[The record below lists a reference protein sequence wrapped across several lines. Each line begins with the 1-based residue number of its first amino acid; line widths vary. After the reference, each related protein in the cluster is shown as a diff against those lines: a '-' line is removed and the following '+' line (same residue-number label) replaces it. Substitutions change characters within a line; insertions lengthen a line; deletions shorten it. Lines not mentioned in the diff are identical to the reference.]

1 MEYKHEL
8 EFIGIGAP
16 LMYEIC
22 DPIGFDGLKFENKQE
37 SKRFARSINF
47 GALDGI
53 EFINAVGK
61 LSTPQIKNQY
71 GDQAEFL
78 DYGLEWLLYGLEF
91 KGFEFEVYYHLSKDG
106 IYFPKMQLD
115 FTEKDVTDGVNFVKC
130 KLIDASLIMDYKRQ
144 ADETFN
150 AFNDK
155 DFKQR
160 TITPIDTFNYL
171 RKATPVIQV
180 SEWKNTESNVMYSD
194 SLSLTGTLSQCFFSQ
209 IRTVIKSD
217 INNTLSFLDIYSR
230 RNGSV
235 YSPPLENFNIIKAK
249 NDLSNVNAK
258 VKLNIKITVETDNGV
273 SSRGRLIGMFIKGT
287 SVAPNFNTANQINVF
302 SSPLIGTDGS
312 LTEWSLNETINLD
325 LGIIERDNYLYFMFT
340 QVANY
345 KNLILKTEFLEEPS
359 IEVTATSTAIDTV
372 IKASRWIDLLKQA
385 SKAVNNIPL
394 NAPKFEAGGEHYE
407 NAIFSKSMVSTA
419 TDALYFKPKDV
430 FESVEEVGADYEIN
444 RDEIFIDTFDKYY
457 TNSEIGIFQ
466 IIPSKDFTNGFNSR
480 FAVKSAKFGYKKY
493 EQDRTTL
500 STSNAIHTETENA
513 LPNYLVDAVLERKF
527 NFTRDGYAK
536 QSMIDLEIR
545 QPSTSTESDNDIY
558 IENMAA
564 LSAGSFGEFG
574 ARLNMQWNGTTLLI
588 LNRDSAGDAT
598 DVVFIWTALGLGTTM
613 QITAGVNIGNYTVT
627 SFNNSVLTLTPI
639 GFTPA
644 FSGDGYIKLKYYYSN
659 VAYQTRLQQGVLLPL
674 NNILCDIAYS
684 LKRNMLR
691 WGSYLATCMDYAQT
705 TITNSYF
712 KSNGAFTSQ
721 LLTEIAP
728 ITENGSIQYSEL
740 NEPIVNARLPKL
752 QLVAEFNDVV
762 NYMEAYNT
770 DKGFIRCYD
779 MQGNVI
785 KGYVQSSDYNPF
797 TNEFNVTLEQ
807 KKESQILYVIATSGN
822 LTINGVNYGLNNWY
836 EFKNDFIKFYDKNSI
851 PITNFYKY
859 NLVNLNGIIYS
870 SAVELNSV
878 AITWF

>member
-22 DPIGFDGLKFENKQE
+22 EPIGFDGLKFENKQE

-61 LSTPQIKNQY
+61 LATPQIKNQY
-71 GDQAEFL
+71 GEQTEFL
-78 DYGLEWLLYGLEF
+78 DYGLEWLLYGLEL

-115 FTEKDVTDGVNFVKC
+115 FTEKDVTDGVNYVKC

-160 TITPIDTFNYL
+160 TITPINTFNYL
-171 RKATPVIQV
+171 RKATPVNNVSKWKLPNTVIYEAGSRRYNNFSQVQIQGDIANSLGWLDPTPAGV
-180 SEWKNTESNVMYSD
+180 SISNV
-194 SLSLTGTLSQCFFSQ
+194 
-209 IRTVIKSD
+209 
-217 INNTLSFLDIYSR
+217 INNLR
-230 RNGSV
+230 
-235 YSPPLENFNIIKAK
+235 IIKAK
-249 NDLSNVNAK
+249 NDLTNVVATIENETYINYRVTSPTSSSKMFMRLWAIVSPEPHTGFNPGTNYYYKEVTGNVNQIVAID
-258 VKLNIKITVETDNGV
+258 NTITIDLPDIPRDYFLSIYWELGWDTTNLV
-273 SSRGRLIGMFIKGT
+273 SGNRGSFDFYKQDI
-287 SVAPNFNTANQINVF
+287 
-302 SSPLIGTDGS
+302 
-312 LTEWSLNETINLD
+312 TI
-325 LGIIERDNYLYFMFT
+325 
-340 QVANY
+340 
-345 KNLILKTEFLEEPS
+345 S
-359 IEVTATSTAIDTV
+359 ATSTAIDTV

-385 SKAVNNIPL
+385 SKVINNIPL
-394 NAPKFEAGGEHYE
+394 NAPKFEAGGEHYD
-407 NAIFSKSMVSTA
+407 NAVFSKSMVSTA
-419 TDALYFKPKDV
+419 TDAIYFKPKDV
-430 FESVEEVGADYEIN
+430 FESVEEVCCDYEIN
-444 RDEIFIDTFDKYY
+444 RNEIFIDSFENYY
-457 TNSEIGIFQ
+457 TNNEIGVFQ
-466 IIPSKDFTNGFNSR
+466 IIPSKEYTNGFNSR
-480 FAVKSAKFGYKKY
+480 FSVKSAKFGYKKY
-493 EQDRTTL
+493 EQDRSTL

-536 QSMIDLEIR
+536 QTMIDLEIR

-558 IENMAA
+558 IENMAV
-564 LSAGSFGEFG
+564 LSPSSFGEFG

-588 LNRDSAGDAT
+588 LNRDSLGDAT
-598 DVVFIWTALGLGTTM
+598 DVVFVWTALGLGTTI

-639 GFTPA
+639 GFTPT
-644 FSGDGYIKLKYYYSN
+644 FSGDAYIKLKYFYSN
-659 VAYQTRLQQGVLLPL
+659 VAYQTRLQQGVILPL
-674 NNILCDIAYS
+674 NNILCDVAYS

-712 KSNGAFTSQ
+712 KSNGAFISQ
-721 LLTEIAP
+721 LSTEIAP

-740 NEPIVNARLPKL
+740 NEPILNARLPKV

-762 NYMEAYNT
+762 NYMETYNAN
-770 DKGFIRCYD
+770 KGFIRCYD

-807 KKESQILYVIATSGN
+807 KKESQILYVIATTES

-836 EFKNDFIKFYDKNSI
+836 EFKNDFIKFYDENSI

-859 NLVNLNGIIYS
+859 NLVNLNGVIYT
-870 SAVELNSV
+870 SAVELNNV